1 MRYLAYLFPI
11 LINIMNGGMFFI
23 TAQRF
28 AEAHASKMLITGTMV
43 MWAFMYSVAS
53 LVVGRFVTEARSA
66 KMICVASLMLMGTM
80 IGAIVFPSLNMQF
93 VWMAGLGIS
102 GALYCTAFQV
112 FMKCLENGEAN
123 GVVRSTS
130 LYTAAWSLGLG
141 LGPFIFGVMD
151 WRISYGINAVFALL
165 ISIGVMLI
173 DRYCR
178 SGQQTSVQQNEA
190 QASAEGNVEPLY
202 RGRPNMVM
210 LGWIGGFLGTFTI
223 SILRTMEP
231 ARAVELGL
239 NRFNSAMVLAVVS
252 YVQAL
257 VGLMLIRGKLWMYN
271 RMPLLLTGLCGVL
284 GLLGIGYLQSLPL
297 LYLSAVLYGTFSC
310 AFYFRFVFLALV
322 HPTKG
327 GFYVSINEA
336 MVGISSTVAPF
347 CAGLMSKCL
356 SISGIFTCCA
366 VIVGLSTVVQMS
378 MAKDQH

>member
-1 MRYLAYLFPI
+1 MHYLAYIFPI

-43 MWAFMYSVAS
+43 MWAFMYSVTS

-80 IGAIVFPSLNMQF
+80 IGAIVMPSLNMQF
-93 VWMAGLGIS
+93 AWMAGLGIS

-112 FMKCLENGEAN
+112 FMKCLEKGQAN
-123 GVVRSTS
+123 GLVRSTA

-151 WRISYGINAVFALL
+151 WRISYGINAAFAML

-178 SGQQTSVQQNEA
+178 GNEEAPVQQNQA
-190 QASAEGNVEPLY
+190 QDIAENSVEPLY
-202 RGRPNMVM
+202 RGRPNLVVM
-210 LGWIGGFLGTFTI
+210 GWIGGFLGTFTI

-239 NRFNSAMVLAVVS
+239 SRFNSAMVLAMVS

-257 VGLMLIRGKLWMYN
+257 MGLMLIRGKLWMYN
-271 RMPLLLTGLCGVL
+271 RLPLLLTGLCGAIGFL
-284 GLLGIGYLQSLPL
+284 GVGYLHSLPL
-297 LYLSAVLYGTFSC
+297 LYLSTILYGIFSC

-356 SISGIFTCCA
+356 DISGIFACCA
-366 VIVGLSTVVQMS
+366 VIVGISTVVQMF